1 MDFTLTEEQQMVR
14 ETARDF
20 AEEQLR
26 PTAGER
32 DRTHTSP
39 TEQMKAL
46 GELGFY
52 GCTIPEEYGGNPLG
66 AVAEALIVEELSRV
80 DAAFGVFFSVNVN
93 VGCLPILKFGTD
105 AQKDKYLPRI
115 ADGSIYTAY
124 ALSEPNAGS
133 DVAAIQS
140 TAVKKDG
147 KYLLNGQKV
156 FITNAEIASVF
167 VVMAKTDPAAGA
179 RGISAF
185 LVERDYPGLKI
196 GKRESKMGLNSSDT
210 CEMIFSNCEV
220 PGENLLG
227 GEGQGMHIALNALD
241 DSRIGIAAQATG
253 ISQGALEATV
263 QYASER
269 EQFGRKIGGFDL
281 VYNFIAEMRTR
292 VEASRLL
299 TWHAAW
305 MREQGQEH
313 TAEAAIA
320 KTFAS
325 DSCRWVTDKAVQIHG
340 GYGYITDFDAER
352 FFREAKVTQIYEGTN
367 EILRMVIAR
376 KTLPPETF
384 ARKK

>member
-39 TEQMKAL
+39 AEQMKAM

-80 DAAFGVFFSVNVN
+80 DAAFSVFFSVNVN
-93 VGCLPILKFGTD
+93 VGCLPILKFGTG
-105 AQKDKYLPRI
+105 AQKANYLPRI
-115 ADGSIYTAY
+115 ADGSIYASY

-147 KYLLNGQKV
+147 KYLINGQKV

-167 VVMAKTDPAAGA
+167 IVMAKTDPAEGA

-185 LVERDYPGLKI
+185 LVERDYPGLKV
-196 GKRESKMGLNSSDT
+196 GKRERKMGINSSDT

-220 PGENLLG
+220 PAENLLG
-227 GEGQGMHIALNALD
+227 EEGQGMHIALNALD

-253 ISQGALEATV
+253 IAQGALEATV

-281 VYNFIAEMRTR
+281 VYNYIADMRTR

-313 TAEAAIA
+313 TAEAAMA

-352 FFREAKVTQIYEGTN
+352 FYREAKVTQIYEGTN

>member
-1 MDFTLTEEQQMVR
+1 VDFTLTEEQQMVR

-39 TEQMKAL
+39 AEQMKAM

-80 DAAFGVFFSVNVN
+80 DAAFSVFFSVNVN
-93 VGCLPILKFGTD
+93 VGCLPILKFGTG
-105 AQKDKYLPRI
+105 AQKANYLPRI
-115 ADGSIYTAY
+115 ADGSIYASY

-147 KYLLNGQKV
+147 KYLINGQKV

-167 VVMAKTDPAAGA
+167 IVMAKTDPAEGA

-185 LVERDYPGLKI
+185 LVERDYPGLKV
-196 GKRESKMGLNSSDT
+196 GKRERKMGINSSDT

-220 PGENLLG
+220 PAENLLG
-227 GEGQGMHIALNALD
+227 EEGQGMHIALNALD

-253 ISQGALEATV
+253 IAQGALEATV

-281 VYNFIAEMRTR
+281 VYNYIADMRTR

-313 TAEAAIA
+313 TAEAAMA

-352 FFREAKVTQIYEGTN
+352 FYREAKVTQIYEGTN